1 VEIIELIT
9 LHLYIKEEII
19 MVQILAGEK
28 GEGKTKI
35 LIDLANE
42 SVSTSDGDVI
52 YIDDDKRHIYDLNH
66 KIRFVEVS
74 EFPLAN
80 YRELIGFIY
89 GIFSQN
95 SDITK
100 VFVDGIFKIVQSL
113 GDEDLIKLVTRLDS
127 MSKAYNVDFVLA
139 GNVDPADL
147 PKEVEQYIRK

>member
-1 VEIIELIT
+1 
-9 LHLYIKEEII
+9 

-113 GDEDLIKLVTRLDS
+113 GNEDLIKLVARLDS

-139 GNVDPADL
+139 GNVDPAEL

>member
-1 VEIIELIT
+1 
-9 LHLYIKEEII
+9 

-89 GIFSQN
+89 GIFSQK

>member
-1 VEIIELIT
+1 
-9 LHLYIKEEII
+9 

-127 MSKAYNVDFVLA
+127 MRKAYNVDFVLA

>member
-1 VEIIELIT
+1 
-9 LHLYIKEEII
+9 

-113 GDEDLIKLVTRLDS
+113 GNEDLIKLVARLDS
-127 MSKAYNVDFVLA
+127 VSKAYNVDFVLA
-139 GNVDPADL
+139 GNVDPAEP

>member
-1 VEIIELIT
+1 
-9 LHLYIKEEII
+9 

-42 SVSTSDGDVI
+42 SVSTSDGDGI

-113 GDEDLIKLVTRLDS
+113 GNEDLIKLVARLDS

-139 GNVDPADL
+139 GNVDPAEL

>member
-1 VEIIELIT
+1 
-9 LHLYIKEEII
+9 

-52 YIDDDKRHIYDLNH
+52 YIDDKRHIYDLNH

-113 GDEDLIKLVTRLDS
+113 GNEDLIKLVARLDS

-139 GNVDPADL
+139 GNVDPAEL

>member
-1 VEIIELIT
+1 
-9 LHLYIKEEII
+9 

-139 GNVDPADL
+139 GNVDPAAL

>member
-1 VEIIELIT
+1 
-9 LHLYIKEEII
+9 

-139 GNVDPADL
+139 GNVDPADP

>member
-1 VEIIELIT
+1 
-9 LHLYIKEEII
+9 

-35 LIDLANE
+35 IIDLANE

-113 GDEDLIKLVTRLDS
+113 GNEDLIKLVARLDS

-139 GNVDPADL
+139 GNVDPAEL

>member
-1 VEIIELIT
+1 
-9 LHLYIKEEII
+9 

-113 GDEDLIKLVTRLDS
+113 GNEDLIKLVARLDS

-139 GNVDPADL
+139 GNVDPAEL
-147 PKEVEQYIRK
+147 PKEGEQYIRK

>member
-1 VEIIELIT
+1 
-9 LHLYIKEEII
+9 
-19 MVQILAGEK
+19 MVQILAGKK

>member
-1 VEIIELIT
+1 
-9 LHLYIKEEII
+9 

-100 VFVDGIFKIVQSL
+100 VFVIFKIVQSL

>member
-1 VEIIELIT
+1 MEIIEL
-9 LHLYIKEEII
+9 
-19 MVQILAGEK
+19 
-28 GEGKTKI
+28 I

>member
-1 VEIIELIT
+1 
-9 LHLYIKEEII
+9 

-127 MSKAYNVDFVLA
+127 MSKTYNVDFVLA

>member
-1 VEIIELIT
+1 
-9 LHLYIKEEII
+9 

-113 GDEDLIKLVTRLDS
+113 GNEDLIKLVTRLDS

-139 GNVDPADL
+139 GNLDPAEL

>member
-1 VEIIELIT
+1 
-9 LHLYIKEEII
+9 

-74 EFPLAN
+74 EFSLAN

-113 GDEDLIKLVTRLDS
+113 GNEDLIKLVARLDS
-127 MSKAYNVDFVLA
+127 VSKAYNVDFVLA
-139 GNVDPADL
+139 GNVDPAEL

>member
-1 VEIIELIT
+1 
-9 LHLYIKEEII
+9 

-113 GDEDLIKLVTRLDS
+113 GNEDLIKLVSILDS

-139 GNVDPADL
+139 GNVDPAEL

>member
-1 VEIIELIT
+1 
-9 LHLYIKEEII
+9 

-147 PKEVEQYIRK
+147 PKEVEQYIRYYLTIYF

>member
-1 VEIIELIT
+1 
-9 LHLYIKEEII
+9 

-113 GDEDLIKLVTRLDS
+113 GNEDLIKLVTRLDS

>member
-1 VEIIELIT
+1 
-9 LHLYIKEEII
+9 

-80 YRELIGFIY
+80 YRELIGFMY

-113 GDEDLIKLVTRLDS
+113 GNEDLIKLVARLDS

-139 GNVDPADL
+139 GNVDPAEL

>member
-1 VEIIELIT
+1 
-9 LHLYIKEEII
+9 

-95 SDITK
+95 IDITK

>member
-1 VEIIELIT
+1 
-9 LHLYIKEEII
+9 

-113 GDEDLIKLVTRLDS
+113 GNEDLSKRVTRLDS

-139 GNVDPADL
+139 GNVDPAEL

>member
-1 VEIIELIT
+1 
-9 LHLYIKEEII
+9 

-28 GEGKTKI
+28 GESKTKI

-52 YIDDDKRHIYDLNH
+52 YIDDDKRHIYDLNN

-113 GDEDLIKLVTRLDS
+113 GNEDLIKLVARLDS

-139 GNVDPADL
+139 GNVDPAEL

>member
-1 VEIIELIT
+1 
-9 LHLYIKEEII
+9 

-66 KIRFVEVS
+66 KIRCVEVS

>member
-1 VEIIELIT
+1 
-9 LHLYIKEEII
+9 

-100 VFVDGIFKIVQSL
+100 VFVDGIFEIVQSL
-113 GDEDLIKLVTRLDS
+113 GNEDLIKLVARLDS

-139 GNVDPADL
+139 GNVDPAEL

>member
-1 VEIIELIT
+1 
-9 LHLYIKEEII
+9 

-139 GNVDPADL
+139 GNVDLADL

>member
-1 VEIIELIT
+1 
-9 LHLYIKEEII
+9 

-89 GIFSQN
+89 GFFSQN

>member
-1 VEIIELIT
+1 
-9 LHLYIKEEII
+9 

-80 YRELIGFIY
+80 YRVLIGFIY

-113 GDEDLIKLVTRLDS
+113 GNEDLIKLVARLDS

-139 GNVDPADL
+139 GNVDPAEL

>member
-1 VEIIELIT
+1 
-9 LHLYIKEEII
+9 

-147 PKEVEQYIRK
+147 PKEVEQYIRKQLNIYFKVKPIS

>member
-1 VEIIELIT
+1 
-9 LHLYIKEEII
+9 

-52 YIDDDKRHIYDLNH
+52 YIDDDKRHIYDLND

>member
-1 VEIIELIT
+1 
-9 LHLYIKEEII
+9 

-42 SVSTSDGDVI
+42 SVSTS
-52 YIDDDKRHIYDLNH
+52 
-66 KIRFVEVS
+66 
-74 EFPLAN
+74 
-80 YRELIGFIY
+80 Y

-113 GDEDLIKLVTRLDS
+113 GNEDLIKLVARLDS

-139 GNVDPADL
+139 GNVDPAEL

>member
-1 VEIIELIT
+1 
-9 LHLYIKEEII
+9 

-74 EFPLAN
+74 ELPLAN
-80 YRELIGFIY
+80 YRELIGVIY

>member
-1 VEIIELIT
+1 MEL
-9 LHLYIKEEII
+9 YKAG
-19 MVQILAGEK
+19 QRGGEK

-113 GDEDLIKLVTRLDS
+113 GNEDLIKLVTRLDS

-139 GNVDPADL
+139 GNVDPAEL

>member
-1 VEIIELIT
+1 
-9 LHLYIKEEII
+9 

-28 GEGKTKI
+28 GKGKTKI

-113 GDEDLIKLVTRLDS
+113 GNEDLIKLVARLDS

-139 GNVDPADL
+139 GNVDPAEL